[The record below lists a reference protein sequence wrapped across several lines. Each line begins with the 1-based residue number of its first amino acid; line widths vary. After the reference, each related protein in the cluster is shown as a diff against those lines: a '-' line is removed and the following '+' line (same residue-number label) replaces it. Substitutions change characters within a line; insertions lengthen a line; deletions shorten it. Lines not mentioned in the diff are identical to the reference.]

1 MVPNEKAIHD
11 REMIDAIIRKA
22 LVCRLAFSDDGTPY
36 VVPMNF
42 GYRDGVLY
50 FHGSPRGRKIDII
63 RRNPSVCFE
72 IDIDHEIVSSD
83 APCRWSM
90 KYRSVI
96 GSGTASL
103 VESTEEKREALA
115 VIGEHYTRSSFEVPE
130 ENVRRAAVI
139 RVVIDTVSGRC
150 SGY

>member
-1 MVPNEKAIHD
+1 MVRNDKAIRD

-22 LVCRLAFSDDGTPY
+22 LVCRLAFSDNDTPY

-63 RRNPSVCFE
+63 KRNPRVCFE
-72 IDIDHEIVSSD
+72 MDIDHEIVSSD
-83 APCRWSM
+83 VPCRWSM
-90 KYRSVI
+90 KYRSVV

-103 VESTEEKREALA
+103 VENTDEKRKALA
-115 VIGEHYTRSSFEVPE
+115 VIGEHYTCSSFNVPT
-130 ENVRRAAVI
+130 ENVRHAAVI
-139 RVVIDTVSGRC
+139 RVEIETVSGKS